1 MRDYLHPYVQ
11 TLWSN
16 WHHIQLHKTSNHT
29 TRVKA
34 QHRQV
39 ASPATQPETARSR
52 KVGSTTESAW
62 PTPCRVEFQA
72 RPALMK
78 TDPAGWCISA
88 SAWRHSRKMEEKNM
102 SLCYRPDETSILSVG
117 FVSFRVLSYRSM
129 LNKLTQQPDGRTWQL
144 VIVSYMYRR

>member
-1 MRDYLHPYVQ
+1 M
-11 TLWSN
+11 
-16 WHHIQLHKTSNHT
+16 TSNRT

-52 KVGSTTESAW
+52 RVGSTIESAG
-62 PTPCRVEFQA
+62 PTPCRVAFQA

-88 SAWRHSRKMEEKNM
+88 SAWRHSRKMEEKTCLYATDLM
-102 SLCYRPDETSILSVG
+102 RRTYFLWDSSL
-117 FVSFRVLSYRSM
+117 FVY
-129 LNKLTQQPDGRTWQL
+129 
-144 VIVSYMYRR
+144 